1 MNGVLKAKYSE
12 RNVRITFFNTK
23 EVIEVETISEAE
35 YITGITRMRIRKSLS
50 STGKHLKA
58 RFSNKLNQIV
68 VFENI

>member
-1 MNGVLKAKYSE
+1 MEEIWKTIEIAPNYEVSNLGRV
-12 RNVRITFFNTK
+12 RN
-23 EVIEVETISEAE
+23 
-35 YITGITRMRIRKSLS
+35 RKSLS

>member
-1 MNGVLKAKYSE
+1 MEEIWKTIEIAPNYEVSNLGRV
-12 RNVRITFFNTK
+12 RN
-23 EVIEVETISEAE
+23 
-35 YITGITRMRIRKSLS
+35 RIRKSLS